1 MDRIDELRAFAAAA
15 QAGGFAEAGRRLGL
29 SRSRISKLVMAL
41 EARLGSQ
48 VLIRSNRA
56 LSLTDAGRDYLS
68 HAVEILDRIDAA
80 DGEIAGRLREPRGRV
95 RINAPIAY
103 GRSRLAAAVARFL
116 AAHPGIAA
124 ELELDDRFVDP
135 VAGGFDVTIRI
146 GTDRD
151 SSLIG
156 RRIGVAA
163 TIACAAPAYLA
174 AHPAPADP
182 SDLARHAC
190 LQYRNLA
197 PGSTWRFRRD
207 GETRRVATSGR
218 LSSNNGEALCAAAI
232 AGAGIAL
239 LPDFIVA
246 DPLRAGALVPVLPG
260 WSGPELSIHALYP
273 RTRRLSRAS
282 RALMDALARAAQA

>member
-1 MDRIDELRAFAAAA
+1 MDRVDELRAFAAAA

-29 SRSRISKLVMAL
+29 SRSRISKLVIAL
-41 EARLGSQ
+41 EARLGAQ
-48 VLIRSNRA
+48 VLIRSSRA

-68 HAVEILDRIDAA
+68 HAVEILERIDAA
-80 DGEIAGRLREPRGRV
+80 DGEIASRLREPRGRI

-103 GRSRLAAAVARFL
+103 GRTRLAAEVARFL

-146 GTDRD
+146 GAARD

-156 RRIGVAA
+156 RRIGAAA
-163 TIACAAPAYLA
+163 TVACAAPSYLA
-174 AHPAPADP
+174 AHPTPADP
-182 SDLARHAC
+182 DDLAGHAC

-197 PGSTWRFRRD
+197 TGSTWRFRRD
-207 GETRRVATSGR
+207 GEVRRVPTSGR

-239 LPDFIVA
+239 LPEFIVA
-246 DPLRAGALVPVLPG
+246 EPLRAGTLVAILPG
-260 WSGPELSIHALYP
+260 WRGPDLSIHALYP

-282 RALMDALARAAQA
+282 RAFLDALVRDAER